1 MTRSEHGLSETISL
15 ILIAFLVIV
24 VALFITMA
32 LTGVIERSLQKPAL
46 AVVTATSFDATGS
59 GHYVIKL
66 QHKEGNPVIVKGT
79 THSVGDSIVDITLVD
94 DTGAS
99 HTLTRAGTFST
110 DSWSPGSSLYI
121 TADNTLTEDATSGT
135 GFTAPSRTYTVKI
148 IDTKPNVLLH
158 SLDVTI
164 P

>member
-46 AVVTATSFDATGS
+46 AVVTATPVDAGS
-59 GHYVIKL
+59 GSYYIKL
-66 QHKEGNPVIVKGT
+66 QHKEGNPVIVQGSPS
-79 THSVGDSIVDITLVD
+79 HSKGDSIVRIILVESD
-94 DTGAS
+94 GTS
-99 HTLTRAGTFST
+99 HTPTVTTTAE
-110 DSWSPGSSLYI
+110 SWSPGTSLYI
-121 TADNTLTEDATSGT
+121 TDLNTITDASPSGSFTT
-135 GFTAPSRTYTVKI
+135 GNSYTVKI